1 MKSVLINK
9 EDNRVKIEM
18 SVDAVEF
25 ENAVEAAYKK
35 TKSKYKIAGFRQGK
49 APRKIIE
56 LNYGKGVFF
65 NDAMDIL
72 LPQAYSSAVVELDL
86 HPVGMPEVGIKE
98 IAEDGSVVF
107 EAEVDVL
114 PEIELPEYKGIEI
127 EKIEKHA
134 TEEDIEEAINNLREK
149 QARLIAIDGP
159 VEKGNI
165 ANIDF
170 VGYVDGEVFEGGS
183 AKEYKIVVGDGSFI
197 PGFEDQMVGKPVG
210 EEFEVNVIFP
220 DEYPAPELCGKP
232 VVFKVT
238 VNSLERKELPEL
250 NDDFVKDTT
259 EFESVEELKNDIKV
273 NLDMDLAKVAINEMR
288 TALVDKLVDKVEVS
302 IPDSMVEAK
311 LDEMFEELNMQLSY
325 QGWSLDT
332 FCELSGQTI
341 EEIRET
347 RKEEALASVKK
358 DLVVNAVMKAENIVA
373 TDEDVEND
381 MKQFAEAY
389 GLDLE
394 AIKKNVGE
402 RELESIKN
410 KLSIDKTLDFLLD
423 SAKLV

>member
-9 EDNRVKIEM
+9 EYNRVKIEM